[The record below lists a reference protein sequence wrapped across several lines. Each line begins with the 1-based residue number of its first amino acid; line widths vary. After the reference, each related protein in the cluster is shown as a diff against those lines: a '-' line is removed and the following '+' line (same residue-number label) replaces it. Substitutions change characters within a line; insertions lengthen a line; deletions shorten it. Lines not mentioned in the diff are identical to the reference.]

1 MHEAKPSTHPTELP
15 WELPASLGPDPAP
28 LKFIVNPNSP
38 TGALFPMPDVESVVA
53 VSSGVVAIDEAYVD
67 FAPQSCLP
75 LLEHHENVV
84 LLRTFSKSYG
94 LAGLRIGFALGP
106 RDVIEALGSVKD
118 SYNVDRLAIAAA
130 VAAIEDEDHHRNLV
144 EEVVNSMTRSD
155 QLRRHMRSVEAAMR
169 AYARRFGEDEER
181 WGVLGLIH
189 DWDYESGP
197 TLDLHP
203 MRGIQ
208 MLREKGWPEDIL
220 EDIASHADYLNVP
233 RDTNARKALNAVDEM
248 CGFIIACALVKPDK
262 SLGSVEAST
271 VRKKMKDK
279 AFARGV
285 HREELITGAEA
296 LGIPF
301 DEHVEFV
308 RDALKPIAQELGL
321 NP

>member
-1 MHEAKPSTHPTELP
+1 MTTTPTRDEA
-15 WELPASLGPDPAP
+15 WEL
-28 LKFIVNPNSP
+28 V
-38 TGALFPMPDVESVVA
+38 
-53 VSSGVVAIDEAYVD
+53 
-67 FAPQSCLP
+67 Q
-75 LLEHHENVV
+75 
-84 LLRTFSKSYG
+84 
-94 LAGLRIGFALGP
+94 
-106 RDVIEALGSVKD
+106 GSTK
-118 SYNVDRLAIAAA
+118 
-130 VAAIEDEDHHRNLV
+130 
-144 EEVVNSMTRSD
+144 SD

-181 WGVLGLIH
+181 WGVVGLIH

-203 MRGIQ
+203 MRGIE

-220 EDIASHADYLNVP
+220 QDIASHADYLHVE
-233 RDTNARKALNAVDEM
+233 RDTNLRKTLYAVDEM

-262 SLGSVEAST
+262 SLGAVEAST

-285 HREELITGAEA
+285 HRDELVAGAEL

-308 RDALKPIAQELGL
+308 RDALKPIASELGL

>member
-1 MHEAKPSTHPTELP
+1 RPFVAAPAIHGAGTAAGRRSSSGHPCLRLATPGSANLSAAPPVSASLSTTPTRDEA
-15 WELPASLGPDPAP
+15 WEL
-28 LKFIVNPNSP
+28 
-38 TGALFPMPDVESVVA
+38 VA
-53 VSSGVVAIDEAYVD
+53 
-67 FAPQSCLP
+67 
-75 LLEHHENVV
+75 
-84 LLRTFSKSYG
+84 
-94 LAGLRIGFALGP
+94 
-106 RDVIEALGSVKD
+106 
-118 SYNVDRLAIAAA
+118 
-130 VAAIEDEDHHRNLV
+130 
-144 EEVVNSMTRSD
+144 SMTKSD

-208 MLREKGWPEDIL
+208 MLRDKGWPEDIL
-220 EDIASHADYLNVP
+220 DDIASHADYLSVP
-233 RDTNARKALNAVDEM
+233 RDTNARRALYAVDEM

-285 HREELITGAEA
+285 HRDELVAGAEV

>member
-1 MHEAKPSTHPTELP
+1 LKTTPTREET
-15 WELPASLGPDPAP
+15 WEL
-28 LKFIVNPNSP
+28 V
-38 TGALFPMPDVESVVA
+38 T
-53 VSSGVVAIDEAYVD
+53 
-67 FAPQSCLP
+67 
-75 LLEHHENVV
+75 
-84 LLRTFSKSYG
+84 
-94 LAGLRIGFALGP
+94 
-106 RDVIEALGSVKD
+106 
-118 SYNVDRLAIAAA
+118 
-130 VAAIEDEDHHRNLV
+130 
-144 EEVVNSMTRSD
+144 SMTKSD

-181 WGVLGLIH
+181 WAVLGLIH

-197 TLDLHP
+197 TAELHP

-208 MLREKGWPEDIL
+208 MLRDKGWPEDIL
-220 EDIASHADYLNVP
+220 DDIASHADYLNVP
-233 RDTNARKALNAVDEM
+233 RDTNARKALYAVDEM

-262 SLGSVEAST
+262 SLGAVEAST

-285 HREELITGAEA
+285 HREELVAGAEL

>member
-1 MHEAKPSTHPTELP
+1 LSTPTREEAWQLVTSTTQTE
-15 WELPASLGPDPAP
+15 
-28 LKFIVNPNSP
+28 
-38 TGALFPMPDVESVVA
+38 
-53 VSSGVVAIDEAYVD
+53 
-67 FAPQSCLP
+67 
-75 LLEHHENVV
+75 
-84 LLRTFSKSYG
+84 
-94 LAGLRIGFALGP
+94 
-106 RDVIEALGSVKD
+106 
-118 SYNVDRLAIAAA
+118 
-130 VAAIEDEDHHRNLV
+130 
-144 EEVVNSMTRSD
+144 

-169 AYARRFGEDEER
+169 AYARKFGEDEER

-203 MRGIQ
+203 VRGIQ
-208 MLREKGWPEDIL
+208 MLRERGWPEDIL
-220 EDIASHADYLNVP
+220 DDIASHADHLNVP
-233 RDTNARKALNAVDEM
+233 RDRPARKTLYAVDEM
-248 CGFIIACALVKPDK
+248 CGFIIACTLVKPDR
-262 SLGSVEAST
+262 SLSSVEAVG

-285 HREELITGAEA
+285 HREELMAGAEL